1 MLRSGSSPATP
12 RAARVSGWVLL
23 CLLPACAAALESRLR
38 EESAGYMSCPAAA
51 IEIRDAKQGIVSTE
65 TWTAVCKGSA
75 FSCTTTPGGLYS
87 TRETK
92 CVPTAAS
99 APEPAAPAPRP

>member
-1 MLRSGSSPATP
+1 MLRSGSSPAAP

-92 CVPTAAS
+92 CVPIAAS
-99 APEPAAPAPRP
+99 PQTAAPAPRP